1 MQQAK
6 CRRVRW
12 RGGQDA
18 WGRQAFSYIAGIA
31 EGFASSSRSVPAAVR
46 LDDLTVDPAAPGAG
60 QERDHARDVV
70 GLTKTAERDV
80 IRQALDQ
87 LFRPAA
93 QEQPRCD
100 RAGRDRVDS
109 DAAEVFM
116 CSAPSLNRRVR
127 IRFTPPERTAFAIHP
142 ACACPHAC

>member
-18 WGRQAFSYIAGIA
+18 WGGQAFSYIAGIA

-87 LFRPAA
+87 LFRRPLRNNSVATGPGA
-93 QEQPRCD
+93 T
-100 RAGRDRVDS
+100 ALTV
-109 DAAEVFM
+109 
-116 CSAPSLNRRVR
+116 
-127 IRFTPPERTAFAIHP
+127 TPPKYS
-142 ACACPHAC
+142 CALLLL